1 MRMRDSFDHFD
12 SFEDDL
18 TPPTQPSGAHMP
30 PPKVPGTA
38 IAAATPAPLPP
49 RRSREMRLEDA
60 NVIQRFISRTLDV
73 VDSMADSVAEGLGLR
88 HT

>member
-1 MRMRDSFDHFD
+1 MRDSFDHFD

-18 TPPTQPSGAHMP
+18 TPPTQPSGARMP

-49 RRSREMRLEDA
+49 RRAREMRLEDA

>member
-1 MRMRDSFDHFD
+1 MRDSFDHFD

-18 TPPTQPSGAHMP
+18 TPPTQPSGAYMP